1 MSSVTTPSVVRQ
13 IGSLFDGGSVVG
25 FTDRQLIERY
35 NDRRDATGE
44 AAFAALVTRHG
55 PTIMHVCRQ
64 LLDDHHAEDAFQAV
78 FLVLACKARSI
89 RDPDKLGNWL
99 YGVALRTAKKAQGRL
114 ARRYKNEVGSAMRHP
129 GSGPGVRV
137 EPMVQS
143 AEQRVLAREQ
153 AEVLHREIDRL
164 PGPFRLA
171 IVLCYFE
178 GLTLDEAAHRLRCPA
193 GTVRSRLARAC
204 DKLRRGLTRRGVVL
218 SAAGLVAALSSRS
231 ASASVSSLLCHNT
244 TRAAMNFA
252 AGQAATGTVS
262 ASAATLAQ
270 EVLRSMLIH
279 KLRFTLVTLLTI
291 AACATGAGL
300 STTHSLA
307 IEDEPKKTT
316 AAPQTRP
323 AAEPK
328 GSKPGRMI
336 VVGRVLDPQ
345 GKPVPNATIMV
356 YAALKQ
362 PGRGGWIA
370 WMSPSAIGQA
380 RCEDSGRFQLDAPR
394 TSSSIHFQV
403 GAVAVAPGFG
413 ASWVDLDLDA
423 AQPAVEI
430 TLRPEQVIHGR
441 LFDVQGRPVQ
451 GVSVSVEGMGHFR
464 RKPDSIP
471 EDIDGPYFWGGN
483 HAKNVSGW
491 PQPTITD
498 AEGRFAVR
506 GVGRDLRVLLMAEDP
521 RFARQSIV
529 IDTDSVSESKQVT
542 LAMEPAKII
551 TGRVTYADT
560 GKPVPHASLEI
571 IAYRRNAGYSN
582 PFETDAEGRFRANP
596 LSTDRYRVSA
606 YAPEGQPYHLSGWT
620 KIFAW
625 TKGALEHRVD
635 LALPRGTVIRGK
647 VTEEASGK
655 PVAGAMLGYISRSS
669 QDEESGARNGRTESE
684 TDGSFQFA
692 VLPKPGYLIV
702 VGPSEDYVFQE
713 IGRRM
718 INLGQP
724 GGIRCYAHAFIARDL
739 KPGGDTQ
746 EVNITLRR
754 GMTVK
759 GHVVGPDGQPVQ
771 DAWMF
776 SQIIPFPQPIPW
788 RYWWGGYHGNARN
801 GHFELHGLAPD
812 VEVPVFFLEPKR
824 KLGATVNL
832 SGRSDPGGPI
842 TIRLESCGTAK
853 ARLVDSSGKPLAE
866 YRDPYL
872 LSMVVTP
879 GPSRFSRD
887 KADQSRL
894 AADQDDLSRIDSIN
908 YVDGPVSDSQGR
920 VIFPALIP
928 GATYRVYDRT
938 TIDNEA
944 GPQLRKEFTV
954 KPGETLDLGDI
965 LMEKPQP

>member
-1 MSSVTTPSVVRQ
+1 MPSVTTPSVVRQ

-25 FTDRQLIERY
+25 LTDRQLIERF
-35 NDRRDATGE
+35 NDRRDAAGE

-55 PTIMHVCRQ
+55 PMIMHVCRQ

-89 RDPDKLGNWL
+89 RDPDKLASWL
-99 YGVALRTAKKAQGRL
+99 YGVALRTARKARGRL
-114 ARRYKNEVGSAMRHP
+114 ARRYKNEVDSFMR
-129 GSGPGVRV
+129 GSGVPV
-137 EPMVQS
+137 ERMVQP
-143 AEQRVLAREQ
+143 AEQQVLAREQ

-164 PGPFRLA
+164 PGPFRLP

-178 GLTLDEAAHRLRCPA
+178 GLTLDEAARRLRCPA

-218 SAAGLVAALSSRS
+218 SGAGLVAALSSRS

-252 AGQAATGTVS
+252 AGQAATGTGS

-279 KLRFTLVTLLTI
+279 KLRFTLVTLLTM

-316 AAPQTRP
+316 AAAQTRP
-323 AAEPK
+323 AANKPE
-328 GSKPGRMI
+328 GAKPGRMI

-345 GKPVPNATIMV
+345 GKPVPNATTMV

-362 PGRGGWIA
+362 PGRAGRGGSMA
-370 WMSPSAIGQA
+370 PSAIGQA
-380 RCEDSGRFQLDAPR
+380 RCEGSGRFQLDAAR
-394 TSSSIHFQV
+394 TSSSIHFEV

-413 ASWVDLDLDA
+413 ASWADLDTDA
-423 AQPAVEI
+423 DQPAVEI
-430 TLRPEQVIHGR
+430 TLRPEQVIQGR
-441 LFDVQGRPVQ
+441 LFDLQGRPIQ
-451 GVSVSVEGMGHFR
+451 GVAVSVQGMGHFR
-464 RKPDSIP
+464 RKPDSTP
-471 EDIDGPYFWGGN
+471 EDIDGPDFWGGN

-491 PQPTITD
+491 PMPTITD
-498 AEGRFAVR
+498 GEGRFTVR

-529 IDTDSVSESKQVT
+529 IDTDRTSESKQVT

-571 IAYRRNAGYSN
+571 VAYRRNAGYSN
-582 PFETDAEGRFRANP
+582 PFMTDAEGRFRANP
-596 LSTDRYRVSA
+596 LSTDRYYVAA
-606 YAPEGQPYHLSGWT
+606 YAPQGQPYLNSST

-655 PVAGAMLGYISRSS
+655 PVAGATLGYISRSS
-669 QDEESGARNGRTESE
+669 QEEESSAFNGRTESE
-684 TDGSFQFA
+684 TDGSFQLA

-702 VGPSEDYVFQE
+702 LGASEDYVFQE

-724 GGIRCYAHAFIARDL
+724 GGPRCYAHAFIARDL
-739 KPGGDTQ
+739 KPGGDTR

-759 GHVVGPDGQPVQ
+759 GHVVGPEGQPVQ

-832 SGRSDPGGPI
+832 SGRSDSGGPI

-853 ARLVDSSGKPLAE
+853 ARLVDSAGKPLAG

-872 LSMVVTP
+872 FSMVVTP
-879 GPSRFSRD
+879 GPSRNSRD
-887 KADQSRL
+887 KASQGQL
-894 AADQDDLSRIDSIN
+894 AANQDYLSRIDPIN
-908 YVDGPVSDSQGR
+908 YVDGPVTDSQGR
-920 VIFPALIP
+920 VVLPALIP

-938 TIDNEA
+938 TDDSES

-965 LMEKPQP
+965 LIEKPQS